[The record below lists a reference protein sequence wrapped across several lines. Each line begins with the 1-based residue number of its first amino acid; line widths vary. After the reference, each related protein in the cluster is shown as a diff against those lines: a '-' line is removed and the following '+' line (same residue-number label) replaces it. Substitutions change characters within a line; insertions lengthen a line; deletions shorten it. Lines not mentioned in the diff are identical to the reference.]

1 MEILLVPNEVLR
13 LKAQKLTKITKED
26 INIAHQMMNTMIK
39 APGVGLAANQVGIL
53 KQIVTINFED
63 KENNK
68 KANYILFNPSIIE
81 YSEEKTIMEE
91 GCLSLP
97 EQYAD
102 VERPKQIIIEYI
114 DENEKLIKKEIDGY
128 EARILQHEID
138 HLSGK
143 LFVDYL
149 SSLKRNILIK
159 KVKKLQNTKKG
170 RIPSFVNAES
180 QELSKK
186 LYNKFISYLADK
198 GLKVQSGEFGS
209 NMDVKLVN
217 NGPVTFVLDS
227 ED

>member
-1 MEILLVPNEVLR
+1 MVVNFGITGLMKMVLYLVLMVIFGESFQYME
-13 LKAQKLTKITKED
+13 
-26 INIAHQMMNTMIK
+26 MMNTMIK

-102 VERPKQIIIEYI
+102 VERPKQIIVEYT
-114 DENEKLIKKEIDGY
+114 DENEKLIKREIDGY

-149 SSLKRNILIK
+149 SSLKKNILIK
-159 KVKKLQNTKKG
+159 KVKKLQ
-170 RIPSFVNAES
+170 
-180 QELSKK
+180 
-186 LYNKFISYLADK
+186 KFK
-198 GLKVQSGEFGS
+198 
-209 NMDVKLVN
+209 N
-217 NGPVTFVLDS
+217 
-227 ED
+227 

>member
-1 MEILLVPNEVLR
+1 MEILLVPNKVLR
-13 LKAQKLTKITKED
+13 IKAKKLSKITKED
-26 INIAHQMMNTMIK
+26 INIAYQMMDTMIK

-53 KQIVTINFED
+53 KQIITINFED
-63 KENNK
+63 KENDK
-68 KANYILFNPSIIE
+68 KGNYILFNPSIIE
-81 YSEEKTIMEE
+81 YSAEKIVMEE

-102 VERPKQIIIEYI
+102 IERPKKIIVEYT

-159 KVKKLQNTKKG
+159 KVKKLQNIKN
-170 RIPSFVNAES
+170 R
-180 QELSKK
+180 
-186 LYNKFISYLADK
+186 
-198 GLKVQSGEFGS
+198 
-209 NMDVKLVN
+209 
-217 NGPVTFVLDS
+217 
-227 ED
+227 